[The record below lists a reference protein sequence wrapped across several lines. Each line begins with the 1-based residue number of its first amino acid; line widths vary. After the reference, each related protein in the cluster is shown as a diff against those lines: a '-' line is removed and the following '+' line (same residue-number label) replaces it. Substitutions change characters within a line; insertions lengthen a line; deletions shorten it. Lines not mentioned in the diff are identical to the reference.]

1 MTSVAV
7 SNWGRLLPAVPVQ
20 AWLAEVREIAA
31 QAEPLRCAADY
42 DTGSILESEAYM
54 LRAITESV
62 RAHVVIE
69 VGTFIGTSTCSLASA
84 PCVDRVYTCDVSN
97 DCLPATNRVHTYP
110 HQTSTQMLEDVVRL
124 GVRADLCFFDGCV
137 NAEDVPLLAKVTT
150 PETVYA
156 VHDYNYGPKIRKNG
170 ARETVPRKGIGNIQL
185 LQPYLRNHVIVP
197 PQDGQLIAALV
208 PRSLL

>member
-1 MTSVAV
+1 LAV
-7 SNWGRLLPAVPVQ
+7 IADFWARVM
-20 AWLAEVREIAA
+20 AEFQPHWRDVISHIAA
-31 QAEPLRCAADY
+31 DADERRDQAAY
-42 DTGSILESEAYM
+42 NTGSIAEDEACS
-54 LRAITESV
+54 LLALAAFISAKT
-62 RAHVVIE
+62 VVEI
-69 VGTFIGTSTCSLASA
+69 GTFIGTSTLAMAAA
-84 PCVDRVYTCDVSN
+84 PTVTHVYTCDVSN

-110 HQTSTQMLEDVVRL
+110 HKTSTQMLDDVVRL

-137 NAEDVPLLAKVTT
+137 NTEDVPLLAKVTT